1 MFIIQWDRTSFD
13 VPVWICI
20 DDAWLYMHETL
31 DGVINQIDIE
41 YRHDK
46 HLVG

>member
-1 MFIIQWDRTSFD
+1 MFTIVLDKTSFD
-13 VPVWICI
+13 IPVWICI

-31 DGVINQIDIE
+31 AGILYQIDNE